1 MKSIFLNRKK
11 ERKKEA
17 AWIVDLSYPNS
28 KTRRG
33 RVQGDGQISPTL
45 TTEGGLYV
53 IEKLREFMKRIRIRK
68 LTPEEC
74 FRLMGLTVEDCQKCR
89 DVGLSNTAL
98 YKAAGNGLITNCVA
112 LIMEHLYK
120 AVYDEEYKCYDE
132 NFIQPA
138 VITTE

>member
-1 MKSIFLNRKK
+1 M
-11 ERKKEA
+11 
-17 AWIVDLSYPNS
+17 SYPNS

-68 LTPEEC
+68 LLPEEC
-74 FRLMGLTVEDCQKCR
+74 FKLMGLTVEDCQKCR

-98 YKAAGNGLITNCVA
+98 YKAAGNGLICNCVT

-120 AVYDEEYKCYDE
+120 AIYDEGYKCYDE
-132 NFIQPA
+132 NFTQSA

>member
-1 MKSIFLNRKK
+1 MF
-11 ERKKEA
+11 
-17 AWIVDLSYPNS
+17 DGSYPNS
-28 KTRRG
+28 KYRRG

-45 TTEGGLYV
+45 TTEGGLIV

-68 LTPEEC
+68 LLPEEC
-74 FRLMGLTVEDCQKCR
+74 FKLMGLTVEDCQKCR

-98 YKAAGNGLITNCVA
+98 YKAAGNGLICNCVT

-120 AVYDEEYKCYDE
+120 AIYDEGYKCYDE
-132 NFIQPA
+132 NFTQSA